1 MTLSQLPPD
10 LYVKEGRFN
19 QADVLNKPLQ
29 FSGSASSPLEI
40 VLSARAGQ
48 LEGTVTDD
56 NRQPVVDT
64 SVVLIPDQNR
74 DRVDLYK
81 SSVSDQNGLFIIRG
95 ITPGEYKVFAWEALE
110 PFAYFDA
117 DVLRRFEMQG
127 KSVRIAESDRLTTD
141 IRLIPLNP

>member
-1 MTLSQLPPD
+1 M
-10 LYVKEGRFN
+10 
-19 QADVLNKPLQ
+19 
-29 FSGSASSPLEI
+29 
-40 VLSARAGQ
+40 
-48 LEGTVTDD
+48 
-56 NRQPVVDT
+56 
-64 SVVLIPDQNR
+64 
-74 DRVDLYK
+74 DLYK